1 MGAGWNFSNTYLLV
15 LMSLG
20 YIVGELA
27 HFLINTT
34 SRFDRHC
41 VTLYLHNHSDRAMPG
56 LTIIF
61 YF

>member
-1 MGAGWNFSNTYLLV
+1 MASDWNFSNTYLLV

-34 SRFDRHC
+34 SRFVRDLVASCR
-41 VTLYLHNHSDRAMPG
+41 LYYPEVCLKE
-56 LTIIF
+56 LEE
-61 YF
+61 